1 MKLLSVSARTDTGS
15 KSVHASQGRIRFM
28 LSNRSE
34 CFSVSLTDWEET
46 ICSILLFSLL

>member
-34 CFSVSLTDWEET
+34 
-46 ICSILLFSLL
+46 LFFCESDGLGRDYMQYLVI